1 MKYWILSAFVL
12 LLGACSTSVERVSSD
27 STIDLS
33 GAWNDTDSRL
43 VAEEMIQDALSRPW
57 ISDFSGRTGKRPAV
71 IVGTVRNLSH
81 EHINVKTFV
90 ADMERALV
98 NSGKVDFVASRDER
112 GEIRDERIDQDLNA
126 RESTRNAAGQEL
138 GADFMLQGQINT
150 IIDMEGKQQVR
161 YYQVDL
167 TMISMADNRKVWLG
181 QKKIKKLVKNSKLPS
196 LYDAKNSDQGT
207 APVGCPDF
215 SIRVR
220 LVAGEPARNQ
230 SDQSRAA
237 GNPGSPATNIPFQP

>member
-1 MKYWILSAFVL
+1 MKYWILSAVVFF
-12 LLGACSTSVERVSSD
+12 LGACSTSVERVASD

-43 VAEEMIQDALSRPW
+43 VADEMIQDALSRPW
-57 ISDFSGRTGKRPAV
+57 ISDFSGRTGQRPAV

-126 RESTRNAAGQEL
+126 REETRNAAGQEL

-181 QKKIKKLVKNSKLPS
+181 QKKIKKLVKNSKLR
-196 LYDAKNSDQGT
+196 
-207 APVGCPDF
+207 F
-215 SIRVR
+215 
-220 LVAGEPARNQ
+220 
-230 SDQSRAA
+230 
-237 GNPGSPATNIPFQP
+237 